1 MSNRDVFEEIHALL
15 KQGHLKKALCN
26 LYNSRNDTIKPPY
39 NYDLNHAWYVVGDI
53 YFRNKDFK
61 RAVPAFKHSLD
72 SWQED
77 GDAYLAI
84 GNCYDELCEF
94 AAAEDHFRKALEI
107 NPKCDKS
114 MYNLGNMLFDQE
126 KYKESIECYE
136 KVVNRD
142 TAVGKMSYK
151 NLKLAKSR
159 LKNLKTRS

>member
-39 NYDLNHAWYVVGDI
+39 NHDLNHAWYLVGDI
-53 YFRNKDFK
+53 YFRNKIFK
-61 RAVPAFKHSLD
+61 LAVIAFKHALD
-72 SWQED
+72 DWQED

-84 GNCYDELCEF
+84 GNCFDELCEF
-94 AAAEDHFRKALEI
+94 SSAEYHFRKALEI
-107 NPKCDKS
+107 NPKCEKS

-126 KYKESIECYE
+126 KYKEAIECYE

-142 TAVGKMSYK
+142 TAVEKRSYK